1 MHQVLDP
8 PLGDT
13 HLFDDLIG
21 FVHQPLFFLSRVHHK
36 VFGCLMWLS
45 KELQMIEQWV
55 FFVAEVHARSLLM
68 LLLWLQHELFCSGV
82 NLRLS
87 SARRWQ
93 QWWSSIFSILL
104 FGDLEIGVSEFLDN
118 RAFVRVVDLVGRCP
132 RYLVSK
138 LSSLLTDIY
147 TFCSLWPDLMVD
159 SL

>member
-36 VFGCLMWLS
+36 MFGCLMWLS

-68 LLLWLQHELFCSGV
+68 LLLWLRKCAAEEGQVVHDCGWC
-82 NLRLS
+82 RMRGAS
-87 SARRWQ
+87 S
-93 QWWSSIFSILL
+93 
-104 FGDLEIGVSEFLDN
+104 
-118 RAFVRVVDLVGRCP
+118 
-132 RYLVSK
+132 Y
-138 LSSLLTDIY
+138 
-147 TFCSLWPDLMVD
+147 
-159 SL
+159 